1 MTDAVIPLVHVCVCV
16 HAVNIYHQ
24 LSYAREDQPD
34 GKSKV
39 EKGKEERGKLPHYDL
54 AELRVTSSQCF

>member
-1 MTDAVIPLVHVCVCV
+1 MCVCVYV

-34 GKSKV
+34 GKNKV

-54 AELRVTSSQCF
+54 AELRVTSSQYF

>member
-1 MTDAVIPLVHVCVCV
+1 MCVCVCV

-34 GKSKV
+34 GKNKV

-54 AELRVTSSQCF
+54 AELRVTFSQYF